1 MAVKTISYTNIIVI
15 LIIASVIG
23 FLYNRYIEKMDRQQ
37 GLGNSYGAIQ
47 NYLLTDSSL
56 SDVKKPILW
65 IPIEYEYNAR
75 NWLSF
80 GSRSS
85 FELNQPYMYLT
96 VKSII
101 NQCGDSF
108 HICILKYGK
117 YKHYLFHHF
126 LE

>member
-1 MAVKTISYTNIIVI
+1 MNSIYLFMAIKTISYTNIIVI

-23 FLYNRYIEKMDRQQ
+23 FLYNRYIEKMDRLQ

-80 GSRSS
+80 GSR
-85 FELNQPYMYLT
+85 
-96 VKSII
+96 
-101 NQCGDSF
+101 
-108 HICILKYGK
+108 
-117 YKHYLFHHF
+117 
-126 LE
+126 